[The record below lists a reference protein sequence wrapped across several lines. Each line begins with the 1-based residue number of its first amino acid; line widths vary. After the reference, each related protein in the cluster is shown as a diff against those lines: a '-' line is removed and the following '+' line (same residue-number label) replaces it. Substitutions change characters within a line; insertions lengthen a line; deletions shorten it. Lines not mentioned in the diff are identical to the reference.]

1 MNKLFESSKA
11 DGLQGA
17 LNVSR
22 RGFLVTTSTLGAG
35 LALGM
40 TTRPAASSSMPLD
53 EVNAW
58 VHIATDDTVTI
69 RIARSEM
76 GQGTL
81 TGLAQLVA
89 EELDCDWTK
98 LLTNSQPLGRMLP
111 ANVSGATTPPAAAE
125 GCVQASSMCARV
137 VPRPR

>member
-1 MNKLFESSKA
+1 MSEFIKKPMT
-11 DGLQGA
+11 
-17 LNVSR
+17 VSR

-40 TTRPAASSSMPLD
+40 TTRPTAASASPYD

-58 VHIATDDTVTI
+58 VHIASDDTVTI

-89 EELDCDWTK
+89 EELDCDW
-98 LLTNSQPLGRMLP
+98 N
-111 ANVSGATTPPAAAE
+111 
-125 GCVQASSMCARV
+125 
-137 VPRPR
+137 

>member
-1 MNKLFESSKA
+1 MNKLFESSQA
-11 DGLQGA
+11 DSQQGT

-22 RGFLVTTSTLGAG
+22 RGFLVSTSALGAG
-35 LALGM
+35 LALSM
-40 TTRPAASSSMPLD
+40 TTRLAASSSMPLD

-81 TGLAQLVA
+81 TGLAQ
-89 EELDCDWTK
+89 
-98 LLTNSQPLGRMLP
+98 
-111 ANVSGATTPPAAAE
+111 
-125 GCVQASSMCARV
+125 
-137 VPRPR
+137 